1 MKGWQG
7 LKKLEF
13 LIFEKINFEAIWP
26 ENLLQMN
33 IISFLK
39 WTFSI
44 IEPVVKINIE
54 QVYLQ
59 YFFCHFVTPIQI
71 QSFLKTQSHFCKN
84 PPKCLNP
91 KMIPLNQSLVN
102 SY

>member
-39 WTFSI
+39 WIFSI
-44 IEPVVKINIE
+44 IEPVVEINIE
-54 QVYLQ
+54 QRLIYKHFFLYL
-59 YFFCHFVTPIQI
+59 
-71 QSFLKTQSHFCKN
+71 
-84 PPKCLNP
+84 
-91 KMIPLNQSLVN
+91 SLQFK
-102 SY
+102 